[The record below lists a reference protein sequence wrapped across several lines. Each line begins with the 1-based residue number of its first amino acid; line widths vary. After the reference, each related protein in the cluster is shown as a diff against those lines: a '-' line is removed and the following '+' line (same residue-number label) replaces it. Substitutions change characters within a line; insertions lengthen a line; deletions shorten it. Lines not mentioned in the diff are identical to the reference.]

1 MTSGTG
7 QDGDEDRPPRLSP
20 PSWATE
26 IPADVWRA
34 ATDAIRETCRSGST
48 IALTCHADPDGDALG
63 SVLALHLFLR
73 QAGCRAVPS
82 WGSEPFSV
90 PPQYTFLPGLA
101 DLVPPREF
109 PEAPE
114 LLICCDTA
122 SRERLGTLA
131 PVVDRAGTVI
141 VIDHHES
148 GEEFGDI
155 RLVAPRAAATVVLVD
170 DLIHRLGG
178 RPDREIASCL
188 YAGLVTDTGR
198 FQSRT
203 TDPAAMEMGGR
214 LLAEGIEHEE
224 MSRQMFDTHSF
235 GYLKV
240 LARVLDRATFVPEAS
255 LVHSWVEQAD
265 LNRLGVALEE
275 TEGIIDVLRTAE
287 AAEVTMMVKEG
298 RDDEWRV
305 SLRSKGRTNVGQL
318 ATALGGGGHAASA
331 GFSHPGPREEIVQ
344 QVVRRLS
351 RRAAGEAPDGPSAG
365 DRAEA
370 GASDTGTAP

>member
-1 MTSGTG
+1 MTSRTERDSG
-7 QDGDEDRPPRLSP
+7 EDRPPRLSP
-20 PSWATE
+20 PSWAND

-34 ATDAIRETCRSGST
+34 ATDAVRVTCRSGST

-73 QAGCRAVPS
+73 QAGCRTVPS
-82 WGSEPFSV
+82 WGSDPFSV

-114 LLICCDTA
+114 LLVCCDTA
-122 SRERLGTLA
+122 SRDRLGTLA

-148 GEEFGDI
+148 GEDFGDI
-155 RLVAPRAAATVVLVD
+155 RLIAPRAAATVVLVD

-178 RPDREIASCL
+178 RPDRGIASCL

-203 TDPAAMEMGGR
+203 TDAAAMEMGGR

-265 LNRLGVALEE
+265 LDRLGVALEE

-287 AAEVTMMVKEG
+287 AAEMTMMVKEG
-298 RDDEWRV
+298 PDGEWRV
-305 SLRSKGRTNVGQL
+305 SLRSKGRTNVGEL
-318 ATALGGGGHAASA
+318 ASALGGGGHAASA
-331 GFSHPGPREEIVQ
+331 GFSHPGPRQDIVDR
-344 QVVRRLS
+344 VVGRLS
-351 RRAAGEAPDGPSAG
+351 RRSGRDGPDGRGAAGSADASAPDT
-365 DRAEA
+365 R
-370 GASDTGTAP
+370 TAP